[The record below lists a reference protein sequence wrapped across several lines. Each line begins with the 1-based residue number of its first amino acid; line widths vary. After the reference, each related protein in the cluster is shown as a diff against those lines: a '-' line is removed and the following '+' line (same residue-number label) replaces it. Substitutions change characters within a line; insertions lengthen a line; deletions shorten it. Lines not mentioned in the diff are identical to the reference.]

1 MPLTPKQAAFV
12 DFRMTGATNRDAAAR
27 AGYSARTAAAA
38 GARLGKHPAVVAEL
52 QRRRADARRAVAA
65 PSSDN
70 ADCAQ
75 APVHHV
81 DPMAYLLQTMNDP
94 GVDLRLRV
102 DAAKAMLP
110 FVHARAGG
118 RRQEGC
124 PSRRRQAGRKGQV
137 RAAGR
142 AARAGAHCER
152 VGIVRAG
159 KRNRLNSSKRGKSKW
174 QEAARDLAQDD
185 R

>member
-52 QRRRADARRAVAA
+52 QRRADARRAAAA

-110 FVHARAGG
+110 FVHARAGAVG
-118 RRQEGC
+118 KKAA
-124 PSRRRQAGRKGQV
+124 QAVAAKQAERGKFAP
-137 RAAGR
+137 RAAPL
-142 AARAGAHCER
+142 AL
-152 VGIVRAG
+152 VRTVSGSA
-159 KRNRLNSSKRGKSKW
+159 SCVPAS
-174 QEAARDLAQDD
+174 APV
-185 R
+185 